1 MIKKKS
7 GDFPCYFLGEKLGLV
22 LENIVDFFKAIRVI
36 F

>member
-1 MIKKKS
+1 MIKKKVWGFS
-7 GDFPCYFLGEKLGLV
+7 MLFLGEKLGLV